1 MGKRGGCYIEI
12 RLNSCESWDR
22 TCDQVTK
29 GARLLRLGRDG
40 QGLLGVTVL
49 TVCILTFNGGHVFG

>member
-1 MGKRGGCYIEI
+1 MDVKLGSQWAREVGVILRSG
-12 RLNSCESWDR
+12 LNSCESWDR

-49 TVCILTFNGGHVFG
+49 TV

>member
-49 TVCILTFNGGHVFG
+49 TV